1 MASSTRSRPSAIGAT
16 RSTQEQRRSDLE
28 EALLAV
34 GLSVETSRSSITT
47 ASGVYDVVLH
57 TAERVTDDT
66 TTGVGRRSVLGATA
80 LAFAPRAHAVEAD
93 PRTDIK
99 ARADYVEK
107 EAQDQRLPDIARKR
121 AQGRARTDGRDRLHA
136 FQGRRTWSK
145 LITSAASS
153 TAACLTGG
161 VLRGDAW
168 EGRC

>member
-1 MASSTRSRPSAIGAT
+1 MR
-16 RSTQEQRRSDLE
+16 EQLSDLE
-28 EALLAV
+28 EALWAV

-57 TAERVTDDT
+57 TAGRVADDT
-66 TTGVGRRSVLGATA
+66 TTGVDRRSVLGATA

-107 EAQDQRLPDIARKR
+107 EAQDQ
-121 AQGRARTDGRDRLHA
+121 GFRTSRVKVLAVEPGPDGRDRLHA
-136 FQGRRTWSK
+136 FAATLTWSR

-153 TAACLTGG
+153 TAASSTGG
-161 VLRGDAW
+161 VASR
-168 EGRC
+168 RCLGAARC